1 MCQNHSKNRDA
12 SNKSDTTAT
21 SHNTSSNEEKSDNRH
36 KKKLTYRDNQN
47 DSKGTPSAPA
57 TFSCRRGTTGNCPS
71 VAAIIK
77 GSDDSGIFYNSHGE
91 LRRVQNCC
99 REEFYK
105 ANALYWSTGG
115 YGGLT
120 DEEAMIGDSGGI
132 QDGEEGLLFLDKLL
146 ALAELS
152 AALAPGSTTN
162 NHGNKKNPKRLVD
175 RVTKHILLK
184 HYNMV

>member
-21 SHNTSSNEEKSDNRH
+21 SHNSSSNEEKSDNRN

-47 DSKGTPSAPA
+47 DSKGTAPA
-57 TFSCRRGTTGNCPS
+57 TFSCRRGTTSNCPS
-71 VAAIIK
+71 AAAIIK
-77 GSDDSGIFYNSHGE
+77 GSDDSGIFYNSHGQ
-91 LRRVQNCC
+91 LQRVQNCLQ
-99 REEFYK
+99 EEFYK
-105 ANALYWSTGG
+105 ANAMYWSTGG

-120 DEEAMIGDSGGI
+120 DEEAMNGDSGGI

-146 ALAELS
+146 ALAELL
-152 AALAPGSTTN
+152 AALASGSTTN

-184 HYNMV
+184 HYNTV